1 MDLKDHVRSIP
12 DFPKPGI
19 IFRDVTT
26 LFGHGPAFAYAIDKM
41 AEIFEPHAP
50 AAIAGVEARGFMLAG
65 ALAYRMRNSAVMIR
79 KQGKLPW
86 RTINE
91 SYELEYGQA
100 VVELHEDA
108 VKPGDKVAVVDDL
121 IATGG
126 TGAAAVSLIRRLGA
140 IPVVFGAVIDLPEL
154 GGAAKIRGTG
164 VPVSALVEFEGH

>member
-1 MDLKDHVRSIP
+1 MDLKDHIRSIP

-19 IFRDVTT
+19 VFRDVTT
-26 LFGHGPAFAYAIDKM
+26 LFGHGPAMTYAVDKL
-41 AEIFEPHAP
+41 AEAFEPYAP
-50 AAIAGVEARGFMLAG
+50 AAIAGVEARGFLLAG
-65 ALAYRMRNSAVMIR
+65 ALAYRMRIGAVMVR

-108 VKPGDKVAVVDDL
+108 VSPGDRVAVVDDL

-126 TGAAAVSLIRRLGA
+126 TGAAAISLIRRLGA
-140 IPVVFGAVIDLPEL
+140 NPVIFGAVIDLPEL
-154 GGAAKIRGTG
+154 GGADKIRGTG
-164 VPVSALVEFEGH
+164 VPVTALAEFEGH